1 MRGMATVHAHPG
13 RLRPSFFLPLALVA
27 VHSGAAAEGAVYR
40 CGQTYTNRPA
50 PQQAC
55 ERLTGSAVTVVPA
68 PRSGPAL
75 PMPAATPANPDP
87 AQRARDEQALQILQ
101 TELAQ
106 AQQRWTQLQAQ
117 GPGDAAHSAALA
129 RQQRDIESLQ
139 REIARRGG
147 RP

>member
-1 MRGMATVHAHPG
+1 MATVHAHPG
-13 RLRPSFFLPLALVA
+13 RLRPSFFLALALA
-27 VHSGAAAEGAVYR
+27 AAHAGAADEGAVYR

-55 ERLTGSAVTVVPA
+55 ERLAASAVTVVPA
-68 PRSGPAL
+68 PRSGPAV
-75 PMPAATPANPDP
+75 PSAAASHAAPDP
-87 AQRARDEQALQILQ
+87 AQRTRDEQALQILQ
-101 TELAQ
+101 TELVQ

-117 GPGDAAHSAALA
+117 GPGDAAHTAALA
-129 RQQRDIESLQ
+129 RQQRDIDSLQ